1 LWFKGFLTPKT
12 VTKQRCIR
20 LPLRQM
26 MKIMSL
32 TKSGLFFTLL
42 LCCSVVLCAQSPDPD
57 KSPMDMSYA
66 PHNYPIL
73 KFQGKV
79 KNGGPLARVVY
90 SRPQK
95 DGREL
100 FGKAIKYGEIWR
112 LGANEATEVEFFTAA
127 TLQGKK
133 IPKGR
138 YTLYCIPQP
147 DQWTLIISKDLNSW
161 GAFSYKQAN
170 DLIRVPLPV
179 KKGVA
184 PVLEFFTLFFNEN
197 NHLTIGWDDVRVVVP
212 VEFVTLPK

>member
-1 LWFKGFLTPKT
+1 VYPITFAPNDENHVVSKNRFFFGFFI
-12 VTKQRCIR
+12 CY
-20 LPLRQM
+20 
-26 MKIMSL
+26 
-32 TKSGLFFTLL
+32 TLA
-42 LCCSVVLCAQSPDPD
+42 VLAQVPEPD

-79 KNGGPLARVVY
+79 KNRGPLARIVY

-100 FGKAIKYGEIWR
+100 FGKTIKYGEIWR
-112 LGANEATEVEFFTAA
+112 LGANEATEIEFFTNV

-147 DQWTLIISKDLNSW
+147 EQWTLIVNKDLNSW
-161 GAFSYKQAN
+161 GAFSYQQTN
-170 DLIRVPLPV
+170 DLLRVVLPV
-179 KKGVA
+179 KKGVQPA
-184 PVLEFFTLFFNEN
+184 LEFFTMFFNDN
-197 NHLTIGWDDVRVVVP
+197 NHLIIAWDDVRVEVP
-212 VEFVTLPK
+212 FEFVTLPK